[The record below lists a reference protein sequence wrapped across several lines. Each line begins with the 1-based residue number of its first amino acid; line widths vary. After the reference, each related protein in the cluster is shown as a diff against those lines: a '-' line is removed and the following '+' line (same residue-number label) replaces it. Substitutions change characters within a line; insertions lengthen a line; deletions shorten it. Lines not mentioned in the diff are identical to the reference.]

1 MCIRDR
7 PATDAPAEN
16 TATDVTETPNV
27 VNSEAEASAAE
38 GEATKVAHD
47 PEQMRERMQRRIDRK
62 HAAAATAMAENA
74 YLKQQLDELRGT
86 GKTEQKQE
94 TADPVALAREMSR
107 IERFT
112 EKANSLVA
120 EGSKKHAN
128 YMGALK
134 DLAAEVGDFVKP
146 NGAPSPFMEVV
157 LEVAEKPS
165 ALLYHLGKNP
175 DLASELAD
183 LSPIQLAKRL
193 DRIERDLDAKP
204 KTSNAPKPLEPVKGT
219 ATDSDLGSGLSDT
232 EWLRRREAQLKER
245 RGR

>member
-1 MCIRDR
+1 MSTEPLVDPSASTQN
-7 PATDAPAEN
+7 PAD
-16 TATDVTETPNV
+16 DVTEQPNV
-27 VNSEAEASAAE
+27 VSSDAEAGAAE
-38 GEATKVAHD
+38 GETTKVVHD

-62 HAAAATAMAENA
+62 HAAAASAMAENA
-74 YLKQQLDELRGT
+74 FLKQQLDELRGV
-86 GKTEQKQE
+86 GKTEQKQ
-94 TADPVALAREMSR
+94 TDADPVAIAREMSR

-120 EGSKKHAN
+120 EGTKKHQN

-146 NGAPSPFMEVV
+146 NGAPSAFMEVV

-175 DLASELAD
+175 DVAAELAD

-204 KTSNAPKPLEPVKGT
+204 RTSNAPKPLEPVKGT
-219 ATDSDLGSGLSDT
+219 ATDSDLGPGLSDT